1 MWVRVGACGC
11 VWVACGWVRQL
22 AVVAQWPFAPE
33 WSLSSNE
40 PPRLVGFFGHLPTPP
55 AVRQWERKL
64 YRFHSIAI
72 YTPARPCTAST
83 EGLFPLLENEIRRRI
98 LARMEAVLDHL
109 SQFAEQKLDGLR
121 ALAEQHQGW
130 LHEAVSGIHKLIDER
145 NSKREAG
152 PVQSV
157 KVRRSI

>member
-1 MWVRVGACGC
+1 MGACGC
-11 VWVACGWVRQL
+11 VWVRVGRVWVGAAARCGG
-22 AVVAQWPFAPE
+22 AVALRTRVVSFEQRTTKAG
-33 WSLSSNE
+33 
-40 PPRLVGFFGHLPTPP
+40 RFFGHLPTPP